1 MFHIILVFVVASCV
15 GGGRG
20 LTTAVGGTTASR
32 GRSILDASPSSPRP
46 QSEATPLGARVK
58 PGNCS
63 DACYQRATCNEEVG
77 GRCDCPKHLAGLD
90 CVRKAAAS
98 DMAPYTQS
106 EWGERRAPLPCLNNC
121 TGRGHCVFGSC
132 VCSRGQFGSDCSMSL
147 DASGRPV
154 LLAGT
159 GYTPRE
165 RRPRIYV
172 YNVQKADRPLAWVFW
187 ERLLG
192 SGALVADGE
201 DADWFWIPVKLRS
214 TSDGYRLMESIE
226 YVREKWPWYDRHQ
239 GHRHFVIHGGDT
251 GRGEVTGKVR
261 AATNNLTWLH
271 HWGLTV
277 DIKNSRWKAAH
288 RPGKDIV
295 VPIHFTPRQGHS
307 CVPFSGLH
315 PRAPRLNRTHTL
327 LFAGRICGDHSEPD
341 ISKPWPHCATN
352 TNMGYSQGVRQR
364 VHFHHHS
371 REGYKIVTK
380 NPLYG
385 LDMLNY
391 KWCLAPS
398 GGGHGHRQTLAA
410 LVGCL
415 PLVISNNVLQPFE
428 PEMDWAAFSLR
439 VEEADI
445 PRLHE
450 HLEAAEARKGWMD
463 ARRDALYC
471 AAQHLAFSGSAGAFM
486 QEDGRWDAFEM
497 ILEILR
503 MRQEH
508 PGVEPARYASVD
520 ERFRSFLHCG
530 EPDMAAY
537 GRKRR
542 AQALE
547 RYPELPG
554 LAPDGRAVTWQDL
567 YSAAPPANTTKP
579 VGPDR
584 NFKPLLDSY
593 KKPRPGERPEPP
605 LPLCSLSAWDVR
617 HLRCDSHGFLS
628 RARHGFAPGGAA
640 CNEHDGD
647 LARCPRVWG

>member
-1 MFHIILVFVVASCV
+1 MTIYAH
-15 GGGRG
+15 
-20 LTTAVGGTTASR
+20 
-32 GRSILDASPSSPRP
+32 
-46 QSEATPLGARVK
+46 SE
-58 PGNCS
+58 
-63 DACYQRATCNEEVG
+63 RA
-77 GRCDCPKHLAGLD
+77 
-90 CVRKAAAS
+90 
-98 DMAPYTQS
+98 
-106 EWGERRAPLPCLNNC
+106 ERRAPLPCLNNC

-132 VCSRGQFGSDCSMSL
+132 VCSRGHFGSDCSMSL
-147 DASGRPV
+147 DDSGRPV

-159 GYTPRE
+159 RYTPRE

-172 YNVQKADRPLAWVFW
+172 YDIPHKYSSWYNVHKMDRPFAWVFW

-201 DADWFWIPVKLRS
+201 DAG
-214 TSDGYRLMESIE
+214 T
-226 YVREKWPWYDRHQ
+226 
-239 GHRHFVIHGGDT
+239 
-251 GRGEVTGKVR
+251 VR
-261 AATNNLTWLH
+261 AATSNLTWLH

-277 DIKNSRWKAAH
+277 DIKNSSWKAAH

-352 TNMGYSQGVRQR
+352 RSMGYSQGVRQR
-364 VHFHHHS
+364 VHFHYHS
-371 REGYKIVTK
+371 RDGYKIVTK
-380 NPLYG
+380 DLLYG

-415 PLVISNNVLQPFE
+415 PLVISDNVLQPFE

-439 VEEADI
+439 VGEADI

-567 YSAAPPANTTKP
+567 YAAAASIEKPA
-579 VGPDR
+579 GPDLV
-584 NFKPLLDSY
+584 FGPLLPSY
-593 KKPRPGERPEPP
+593 DKPRPGERPEPP
-605 LPLCSLSAWDVR
+605 LPLCSLSAWDAR
-617 HLRCDSHGFLS
+617 HLRCDSHGFRS